1 MQTKRDKG
9 ENEKIYKNGEGI
21 VVAFFSLNIHP
32 IPNSRA
38 TQGRGVLNEVLS

>member
-1 MQTKRDKG
+1 METIRDKG

-32 IPNSRA
+32 ILNSKA
-38 TQGRGVLNEVLS
+38 TPGRIVLNEVLL